1 MIVCELSCCDQEAKR
16 WANRGS
22 KFWSLRKSFDSFT
35 PPSHKFFRLTM
46 NAHRSEKEATKLG
59 SLAMADEGISYREY
73 DVSTTKTIENMI
85 VGNGNEEFEPE
96 CWAVLYNQDGHI
108 SMIASRKS
116 PPIPEGTTVRLHI
129 EVSKPHSF
137 RLASP

>member
-1 MIVCELSCCDQEAKR
+1 
-16 WANRGS
+16 
-22 KFWSLRKSFDSFT
+22 
-35 PPSHKFFRLTM
+35 M

-96 CWAVLYNQDGHI
+96 HVCTFRKWAKSQSAFPVSRFLREESVL
-108 SMIASRKS
+108 
-116 PPIPEGTTVRLHI
+116 
-129 EVSKPHSF
+129 
-137 RLASP
+137 

>member
-1 MIVCELSCCDQEAKR
+1 MIKRRNDGQTGGQSFGRCAKVLTH
-16 WANRGS
+16 S
-22 KFWSLRKSFDSFT
+22 H